1 MKTKT
6 YNRVKSSVTQLHM
19 HGTKMGKLQPKL
31 EKKKKLARPKV
42 IFQEKKMGKIKKLGS
57 YIYKYKN
64 LFQIDQRPK

>member
-31 EKKKKLARPKV
+31 EKKKNWPGQRLFFRRKRW
-42 IFQEKKMGKIKKLGS
+42 EKK
-57 YIYKYKN
+57 KN
-64 LFQIDQRPK
+64 